1 MGSGQTGMPERTS
14 PSSMVWGFL
23 PWEGADAEP
32 APGAWQ
38 GEPPEASH
46 TVRAP
51 DRPGAERGSSVPK
64 PERSATVIPDVH
76 RQHADRRKGTAEQRI
91 AK

>member
-1 MGSGQTGMPERTS
+1 MGSGQTGMSERTS
-14 PSSMVWGFL
+14 PSFL

-38 GEPPEASH
+38 GEPPKARQ

-76 RQHADRRKGTAEQRI
+76 RHDADRRKGTAEQRI